1 MKPVEYIKDLF
12 DEDDKIA
19 LVLISRSEDGKT
31 QQRIWTA
38 AKAASDPVQRW
49 LRHSNAHGSDIY
61 VSMNPLHP
69 EARRRRKDDV
79 AEVRRVYL
87 DLDKDGS
94 KKLARVLKD
103 GFDRK
108 LPMPSYIVNSSKQ
121 RYQVIWNVKPGS
133 LSKDDAETLMR
144 GLAREYGG
152 DRAATDVSRVLRL
165 PDFKHRSRGDWI
177 SMSATGQ
184 QPASRE
190 QWPGR
195 LFQER
200 TPEALEIDR
209 LREAGIHCTHNAKG
223 GWDCTEISGNEYLG
237 NFESPSQAARELIGK
252 SVAAECPVEVRS
264 GGGDRSPSG
273 RDWGQTK
280 DRLREGESPAAIES
294 EIEARRQDKHNPA
307 DYARRTVTKARE
319 SLALER

>member
-1 MKPVEYIKDLF
+1 MKPAEYINDLF
-12 DEDDKIA
+12 DENDKIA

-87 DLDKDGS
+87 DLDTDGS
-94 KKLARVLKD
+94 KKLGRVLKD

-108 LPMPSYIVNSSKQ
+108 LPMPSYIVNSSKK
-121 RYQVIWNVKPGS
+121 RYQVIWNVKPDS
-133 LSKDDAETLMR
+133 LSIDEAEALMR
-144 GLAREYGG
+144 GLVREYGG
-152 DRAATDVSRVLRL
+152 DPAATDVSRVLRL
-165 PDFKHRSRGDWI
+165 PGFKHRGRGDWI
-177 SMSATGQ
+177 KMSATGQ
-184 QPASRE
+184 EQASRE
-190 QWPGR
+190 QWPRR

-209 LREAGIHCTHNAKG
+209 LREADIHCTHNAQG
-223 GWDCTEISGNEYLG
+223 GWDCTEVSGDEYLG
-237 NFESPSQAARELIGK
+237 NFESPSQAARQLIGK
-252 SVAAECPVEVRS
+252 SHAAERPAEVRS
-264 GGGDRSPSG
+264 SGGDRSPSG

-280 DRLREGESPAAIES
+280 DRLRKGESHEEIES
-294 EIEARRQDKHNPA
+294 EIRAKRQDKHNPA
-307 DYARRTVTKARE
+307 DYARRTVQRAAA
-319 SLALER
+319 SLAVER